1 MADIVLTGNTSGAIT
16 VAAPAVAERFYVY
29 TYSYPDGTPFY
40 VGKGTGRRYKRHLEQ
55 AKYAKKVKSWCAK
68 IVKGLLNKGKFP
80 VITRIIDNIN
90 EELALFIESEYIN
103 KYGRRDI
110 DTGILVNA
118 TDGGECGMTYK
129 TSVRNKIISNLIDV
143 GKNTRFVKGQ
153 TAWNKNTKI
162 DKDEY
167 NKLHAK
173 GFGFKK
179 GNTPW
184 NKGKKLTDEQKK
196 KQFDLGAYTRGK
208 APWNKG
214 LKMKKENEHE

>member
-1 MADIVLTGNTSGAIT
+1 MSSIVIQGDTSGSIT
-16 VAAPAVAERFYVY
+16 VEAPAVAERFYVY

-68 IVKGLLNKGKFP
+68 IVKSLIKKDQYP
-80 VITRIIDNIN
+80 IIHRIINNID
-90 EELALFIESEYIN
+90 EELALLIEQEYID

-110 DTGILVNA
+110 NTGILVNA
-118 TDGGECGMTYK
+118 TDGGEAGMTYAPEI
-129 TSVRNKIISNLIDV
+129 RNAIIDKLV
-143 GKNTRFVKGQ
+143 EGGKKTRFKKGQ
-153 TAWNKNTKI
+153 TAWNKGTKL
-162 DKDEY
+162 DKVDYE
-167 NKLHAK
+167 KLHAK

-179 GNTPW
+179 GTVPW
-184 NKGKKLTDEQKK
+184 NKGLKYTEEQKK
-196 KQFDLGAYTRGK
+196 KQFNLGAYTRGK